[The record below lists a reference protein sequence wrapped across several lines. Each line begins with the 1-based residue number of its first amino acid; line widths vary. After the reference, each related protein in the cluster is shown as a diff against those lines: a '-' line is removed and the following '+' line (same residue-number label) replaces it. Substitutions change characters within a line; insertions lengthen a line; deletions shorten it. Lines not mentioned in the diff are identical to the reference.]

1 MKICARLKQQKPT
14 SISQIF
20 DALQRTEAK
29 RSGMDPAK
37 LTAAAELLEIAERQ
51 AVQVTKDGDGRED
64 DQHRGNGNQAAKL
77 DFGQWSQFPL
87 AKVMVAPQSKVACIT
102 DEDSLAA

>member
-1 MKICARLKQQKPT
+1 M
-14 SISQIF
+14 SQIF

-51 AVQVTKDGDGRED
+51 AVQVTIDDDRRQD
-64 DQHRGNGNQAAKL
+64 DQHEGNGTPSWKL
-77 DFGQWSQFPL
+77 DVGQWAQFPL
-87 AKVMVAPQSKVACIT
+87 AQVMVAPQSKLVCIT
-102 DEDSLAA
+102 EEDSLAAEKF